1 MSILPIQR
9 ITNLKRDNYI
19 VRNLVDSLSIMLSDR
34 SAKIYFSMILIIL
47 ALGLLGPAIAP
58 YEYDKTLRNDDGSIA
73 RLEAPSLE
81 HPLGTTDL
89 GYDVL
94 SRVLYGAQPTV
105 ISGLLGGAVIISIGL
120 TVGLTSGYLG
130 GRSDS
135 ILMRFTDLVYGVPL
149 LPFAIVL
156 AAFFGIGFLES
167 ILIIGAILWRGS
179 ARVIRAQT
187 LQIKER
193 PFILAA
199 KAGGSSTPRILAKHI
214 LPNVASMAVLFFAL
228 GIGYTIIIQASLSF
242 IGVTSPFVPS
252 WGVIVR
258 NAYKSGYMSSAWWWS
273 IPPGLL
279 IALTVMATF
288 MFGRTYERLTGQT
301 DGSIAQMG

>member
-1 MSILPIQR
+1 MSTSPTKWFR
-9 ITNLKRDNYI
+9 NLKRDNYV
-19 VRNLVDSLSIMLSDR
+19 VRNLVDGLAIMLSDR
-34 SAKIYFSMILIIL
+34 SAKIYFTLIVFILV
-47 ALGLLGPAIAP
+47 LGLIGPSIAP
-58 YEYDKTLRNDDGSIA
+58 YQYDKTLRNEDGSVA
-73 RLEAPSLE
+73 RLESPSLE

-105 ISGLLGGAVIISIGL
+105 ISGLLGGALIITIGL
-120 TVGLTSGYLG
+120 TVGLTAGYLG
-130 GRSDS
+130 GRGDNL
-135 ILMRFTDLVYGVPL
+135 LMRFTDLVYGVPL

-156 AAFFGIGFLES
+156 AAFFGIGFIES
-167 ILIIGAILWRGS
+167 ILIIGLILWRGS

-273 IPPGLL
+273 VPPGLL
-279 IALTVMATF
+279 IAFTVMATF
-288 MFGRTYERLTGQT
+288 MFGRTYERLSGQT
-301 DGSIAQMG
+301 DGSVAQMG